1 MALRAII
8 FDVDGTL
15 AETEEAHRQA
25 FNETFAEWG
34 LPWEWSRE
42 DYAELLKVTGGKER
56 IRHFIENWRPER
68 GPEILERIPELHA
81 RKTRRYGEIIASG
94 GVPLRPGVE
103 RLIGEA
109 KDAGLLVAVAT
120 TTSTPNVG
128 ALIRA
133 TLGREP
139 EEVFDAMACGE
150 EVERKKPA
158 PDLYRLALE
167 KLKIFPG
174 EAVAMEDS
182 ANGLKSALR
191 AGVPVVITPSGY
203 TAHEDFTD
211 ALAVVSHLGEPDM
224 PYEHISGFGFSAQ
237 MVTPELLVRWTEGWG
252 GRPLMKEP
260 PLK

>member
-1 MALRAII
+1 MTLKAII

-25 FNETFAEWG
+25 FNETFATWG

-56 IRHFIENWRPER
+56 IRHFIETREPER
-68 GPEILERIPELHA
+68 GAEILERIPELHA
-81 RKTRRYGEIIASG
+81 QKTRRYGEIIASG
-94 GVPLRPGVE
+94 DVPLRPGVE

-109 KDAGLLVAVAT
+109 KDAGLLVAIAT

-133 TLGREP
+133 TMGREP
-139 EEVFDAMACGE
+139 EEIFDALACGE
-150 EVERKKPA
+150 EVEKKKPA

-167 KLKIFPG
+167 KLEIFPK
-174 EAVAMEDS
+174 EAVAIEDS

-191 AGVPVVITPSGY
+191 AGVQTVITPSSY
-203 TAHEDFTD
+203 TTDEDFTN

-224 PYEHISGFGFSAQ
+224 PYEHVAGFGFSGGMITADA
-237 MVTPELLVRWTEGWG
+237 LRRWID
-252 GRPLMKEP
+252 
-260 PLK
+260 

>member
-15 AETEEAHRQA
+15 AETEEAHRIA
-25 FNETFAEWG
+25 FNEEFAAWG
-34 LPWEWSRE
+34 LPWEWDR
-42 DYAELLKVTGGKER
+42 DLYRELLAVTGGKER
-56 IRHFIENWRPER
+56 IRHYIAEYAPPKGE
-68 GPEILERIPELHA
+68 EVLEKVPELHKA
-81 RKTRRYGEIIASG
+81 KSERYMRMISDGS
-94 GVPLRPGVE
+94 VLLRPGVA
-103 RLIGEA
+103 RLIDEA
-109 KDAGLLVAVAT
+109 KAAGIKVAVAT
-120 TTSTPNVG
+120 TTSPPNVG

-158 PDLYRLALE
+158 PDIYRLALE

-224 PYEHISGFGFSAQ
+224 PYEHIAGFGFSAQ
-237 MVTPELLVRWTEGWG
+237 MVTPELLARWTEGWG
-252 GRPLMKEP
+252 GRPTTTP
-260 PLK
+260 GAQ